1 MVEKIKK
8 KIKIADQY
16 RYSKEKSKEN
26 ENEEE
31 KIYQSLLNEIE
42 EISEISYVKLAKKSI
57 QFGNEKLAIKLLDQ
71 EKSALTKIPQLIEL
85 NKLIN
90 SLDICFETYDFNII
104 STVLIKISERSYNS
118 KTIDEEKLF
127 DILCMPELQKHHPK
141 IILYLK
147 KYRPKMLEKFLLK
160 TKNYN
165 DYLFIKL
172 EEYFKCQT
180 FEERKEI
187 IGEIKKDIKNYD
199 SKYKKYIEFLEYSLK
214 FKKACIDDNFI
225 HYSEIEPYSN
235 TVGDCM
241 LKACKKEKYNWVEGQ
256 NKNLDYSNKKLHLMK
271 FRALLEMNNSPA
283 IDAILEKTT
292 LKKLGLTPLNMGEIY
307 YDYKLYNKATEY
319 LIQVKEKENLSYVIE
334 LLRSMNKYK
343 EALEI
348 IISDKDNEA
357 KGTMVNEIL
366 HKDPNLKYYVDE
378 LCVKYKVYLG

>member
-1 MVEKIKK
+1 MIENGDLKSNFNSSINNGENIINESEKSESDQSEQVDRPKK
-8 KIKIADQY
+8 CGIIKI
-16 RYSKEKSKEN
+16 
-26 ENEEE
+26 
-31 KIYQSLLNEIE
+31 
-42 EISEISYVKLAKKSI
+42 
-57 QFGNEKLAIKLLDQ
+57 LAI
-71 EKSALTKIPQLIEL
+71 SA
-85 NKLIN
+85 
-90 SLDICFETYDFNII
+90 II
-104 STVLIKISERSYNS
+104 FVSV
-118 KTIDEEKLF
+118 
-127 DILCMPELQKHHPK
+127 C
-141 IILYLK
+141 IILAVIIIVFVRHEST
-147 KYRPKMLEKFLLK
+147 RPFTPE
-160 TKNYN
+160 
-165 DYLFIKL
+165 
-172 EEYFKCQT
+172 
-180 FEERKEI
+180 EI

-214 FKKACIDDNFI
+214 FKKACIDDNYI

-292 LKKLGLTPLNMGEIY
+292 LKKLGLTPLNMGEMY

-366 HKDPNLKYYVDE
+366 HKDPSLKYYVDE

>member
-1 MVEKIKK
+1 
-8 KIKIADQY
+8 
-16 RYSKEKSKEN
+16 
-26 ENEEE
+26 
-31 KIYQSLLNEIE
+31 
-42 EISEISYVKLAKKSI
+42 
-57 QFGNEKLAIKLLDQ
+57 
-71 EKSALTKIPQLIEL
+71 
-85 NKLIN
+85 
-90 SLDICFETYDFNII
+90 
-104 STVLIKISERSYNS
+104 
-118 KTIDEEKLF
+118 
-127 DILCMPELQKHHPK
+127 
-141 IILYLK
+141 
-147 KYRPKMLEKFLLK
+147 MLEKFLLK

-214 FKKACIDDNFI
+214 FKKACIDDNYI

-292 LKKLGLTPLNMGEIY
+292 LKKFANLTPKIESIIPSDEIFNY
-307 YDYKLYNKATEY
+307 RNKITFHVSND
-319 LIQVKEKENLSYVIE
+319 IGFFEKRTNDFI
-334 LLRSMNKYK
+334 N
-343 EALEI
+343 
-348 IISDKDNEA
+348 
-357 KGTMVNEIL
+357 
-366 HKDPNLKYYVDE
+366 
-378 LCVKYKVYLG
+378 